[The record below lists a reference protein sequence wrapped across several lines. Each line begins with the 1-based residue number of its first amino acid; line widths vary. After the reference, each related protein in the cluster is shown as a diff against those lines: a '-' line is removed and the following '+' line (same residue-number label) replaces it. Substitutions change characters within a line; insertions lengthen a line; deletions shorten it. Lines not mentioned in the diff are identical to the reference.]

1 MDEMNKKV
9 SEEVKTNPEIVQQ
22 EAELRDQ
29 KNNVQNNSTEQ
40 KSSGTPPNNVNK
52 QEKEQADAIKESSG
66 DEGDGD
72 DFQSQGDSEAPSL
85 KKAEED
91 VNEADKI
98 VDSDTAPE
106 KSSQEEPEV
115 KPEES
120 SAEKNTEEEAVQSTE
135 SETGDVASSEGE
147 SQTSTQEESANKP
160 AEVQEEKN
168 TDKENAA
175 KDTSESSKKAE
186 KAQEAKA
193 EDVPTDSAEDDDHR
207 HDDHDHEIPDLL
219 GDVDLDHASKK
230 ELFELLKKHS
240 HLDHMRTLDHGLKEL
255 KPHYDTLYEKEK
267 EEALKVFI
275 ENGGAE
281 VDFEYKGDDIDRGFF
296 ELYDLLREKRHKFY
310 VQLEKDKD
318 ENLKRKNEILE
329 ELRELVDGE
338 ESTASINKLK
348 ELQSE
353 WKRIGHVPG
362 QFVKSLWANY
372 NALIDR
378 YYDHRS
384 IYFELKELD
393 RQKNLKGKL
402 ELCER
407 AEELDKLENIKSA
420 ITQLNELHEEFKHI
434 GPIPREDQE
443 PVWQRFKAASDQI
456 YAKRKDFYE
465 EVRKDQEKNMEVKKN
480 LGDQAAEFTKF
491 DSDRITE
498 WNQKTKEILGLQK
511 KWEAVGSLPR
521 EHAKEINKH
530 FWGNFKEFFNNK
542 NNFFKKLEGMREENL
557 KKKQDLLEKALAVK
571 DSEDWEKTANTLKSL
586 QAEWRDIGPVPE
598 KFRNE
603 VYKKFK
609 AACDHFF
616 ERKRG
621 KNQERNQEFE
631 ENLKKK
637 EAVCDQLEAALN
649 SDTIKLDDIYDLLDQ
664 YAEIGFVPRQS
675 IKAIHGRFDSITNQL
690 ISLEELSDDQ
700 RNELKTQVQV
710 NKLKGSPHGGQK
722 INRKENAI
730 KRKISAIESDIT
742 TWRNNL
748 EFFANSKTA
757 DKLKDDFKD
766 KISSAEKELDT
777 LKKQLDV
784 LHHS

>member
-9 SEEVKTNPEIVQQ
+9 SENVDSTPEIVQQ

-29 KNNVQNNSTEQ
+29 KNNVQSNNSEQ
-40 KSSGTPPNNVNK
+40 KSPDIPSDAANEPDEKDGVNSFSSPSK
-52 QEKEQADAIKESSG
+52 DHKPES
-66 DEGDGD
+66 D
-72 DFQSQGDSEAPSL
+72 
-85 KKAEED
+85 AEE
-91 VNEADKI
+91 
-98 VDSDTAPE
+98 TQLE
-106 KSSQEEPEV
+106 KVEP
-115 KPEES
+115 S
-120 SAEKNTEEEAVQSTE
+120 GE
-135 SETGDVASSEGE
+135 SEEVSPNSDVI
-147 SQTSTQEESANKP
+147 QEESAALAQP
-160 AEVQEEKN
+160 AENAGEGDPTEQ
-168 TDKENAA
+168 KEPA
-175 KDTSESSKKAE
+175 KEPAKPESAP
-186 KAQEAKA
+186 KA
-193 EDVPTDSAEDDDHR
+193 EDDESKSESESGDDHHH
-207 HDDHDHEIPDLL
+207 HDDHDYEIPDLL
-219 GDVDLDHASKK
+219 ADADLDHASKK
-230 ELFELLKKHS
+230 ELFDLLKKHS

-255 KPHYDTLYEKEK
+255 KPHYDTLYDKEK
-267 EEALKVFI
+267 EEALKAFI
-275 ENGGAE
+275 DNGGAE
-281 VDFEYKGDDIDRGFF
+281 VDFEYKGDETDRNFY

-348 ELQSE
+348 ELQAE
-353 WKRIGHVPG
+353 WRKIGHVPG
-362 QFVKSLWANY
+362 QYVKSLWANY

-407 AEELDKLENIKSA
+407 AEALDKLDNIKSA
-420 ITQLNELHEEFKHI
+420 ISQLNELHEEFKHI

-443 PVWQRFKAASDQI
+443 PVWQRFKAASDKI

-480 LGDQAAEFTKF
+480 LGDQVAEFTKF

-498 WNQKTKEILGLQK
+498 WNQKTKEILELQK

-530 FWGNFKEFFNNK
+530 FWGHFKEFFNNK

-557 KKKQDLLEKALAVK
+557 KKKEELLEKALAVK
-571 DSEDWEKTANTLKSL
+571 DSDDWEKTANTLKTL
-586 QAEWRDIGPVPE
+586 QSEWRDIGPVPE

-637 EAVCDQLEAALN
+637 EAVCDKLETVLN
-649 SDTIKLDDIYDLLDQ
+649 SDTIKLDEIYDLLDQ

-690 ISLEELSDDQ
+690 ISLEELTEDQ

-730 KRKISAIESDIT
+730 KRKITAIESDIT
-742 TWRNNL
+742 TWKNNL

>member
-1 MDEMNKKV
+1 MDETNKKV
-9 SEEVKTNPEIVQQ
+9 SEEVKTDPENVQQ
-22 EAELRDQ
+22 EAELKNNKEGNLEKAEDPGPSQDTHDLSDNHTPEKSQDQ
-29 KNNVQNNSTEQ
+29 DQSNADASKSSSEEPEGQQELNVQNPS
-40 KSSGTPPNNVNK
+40 
-52 QEKEQADAIKESSG
+52 ESS
-66 DEGDGD
+66 EPAAEV
-72 DFQSQGDSEAPSL
+72 QSPPEAPSEGSDENPEAEKEITASASGD
-85 KKAEED
+85 KKEEE
-91 VNEADKI
+91 NENKGQSDEDADK
-98 VDSDTAPE
+98 
-106 KSSQEEPEV
+106 
-115 KPEES
+115 
-120 SAEKNTEEEAVQSTE
+120 
-135 SETGDVASSEGE
+135 G
-147 SQTSTQEESANKP
+147 
-160 AEVQEEKN
+160 
-168 TDKENAA
+168 
-175 KDTSESSKKAE
+175 
-186 KAQEAKA
+186 
-193 EDVPTDSAEDDDHR
+193 EDDDHE
-207 HDDHDHEIPDLL
+207 DHEGAPDLL
-219 GDVDLDHASKK
+219 SSVDLESASKK
-230 ELFELLKKHS
+230 QLLDLLKKHS
-240 HLDHMRTLDHGLKEL
+240 HLEQIRVLDRGLKEI
-255 KPHYDTLYEKEK
+255 KPHYDSIYEAEK
-267 EEALKVFI
+267 EEALKAFI
-275 ENGGAE
+275 DTGGTEA
-281 VDFEYKGDDIDRGFF
+281 DFEYKGDDTDRNFF
-296 ELYDLLREKRHKFY
+296 ELYDLLREKRHKFFAN
-310 VQLEKDKD
+310 LEKEKD
-318 ENLKRKNEILE
+318 ENLNKKNQILE

-353 WKRIGHVPG
+353 WKKIGHVPG

-407 AEELDKLENIKSA
+407 AEALDKIDNIKSA

-443 PVWQRFKAASDQI
+443 PVWQRFKAASDKI
-456 YAKRKDFYE
+456 YAKRKNFYE
-465 EVRKDQEKNMEVKKN
+465 EVRKDQEKNMEVKKS
-480 LGDQAAEFTKF
+480 LGDQVVEFTKF

-498 WNQKTKEILGLQK
+498 WNKKTKEILDIQK

-557 KKKQDLLEKALAVK
+557 KKKEELLEKAETLK
-571 DSEDWEKTANTLKSL
+571 DSENWEDTANKLKSL
-586 QAEWRDIGPVPE
+586 QNEWREIGPVPE

-664 YAEIGFVPRQS
+664 YAEIGFVPRQA

-690 ISLEELSDDQ
+690 ISLEELSEDQ

-730 KRKISAIESDIT
+730 KRKISSIEGDIT
-742 TWRNNL
+742 TWKNNL

-757 DKLKDDFKD
+757 DKLKNDFQN
-766 KISSAEKELDT
+766 KIVSAEKELDT

-784 LHHS
+784 LHQS

>member
-9 SEEVKTNPEIVQQ
+9 SDNENPEIVQQ
-22 EAELRDQ
+22 EAELHDH
-29 KNNVQNNSTEQ
+29 KNNV
-40 KSSGTPPNNVNK
+40 SSGSSERKSPDT
-52 QEKEQADAIKESSG
+52 SSG
-66 DEGDGD
+66 SANNQDE
-72 DFQSQGDSEAPSL
+72 
-85 KKAEED
+85 K
-91 VNEADKI
+91 
-98 VDSDTAPE
+98 T
-106 KSSQEEPEV
+106 
-115 KPEES
+115 EES
-120 SAEKNTEEEAVQSTE
+120 KIS
-135 SETGDVASSEGE
+135 D
-147 SQTSTQEESANKP
+147 SQ
-160 AEVQEEKN
+160 V
-168 TDKENAA
+168 KE
-175 KDTSESSKKAE
+175 
-186 KAQEAKA
+186 A
-193 EDVPTDSAEDDDHR
+193 EDVPESQPEKESPSEVESSTPVEEPVTEKPVEESKEDSATENQKVSTETSKAKDTAKQESEHPKGETNQDDHHS
-207 HDDHDHEIPDLL
+207 HDDHDDELPDLL
-219 GDVDLDHASKK
+219 SDVDLDHAGKK
-230 ELFELLKKHS
+230 ELFDLLKKHS

-255 KPHYDTLYEKEK
+255 KPHYDTLYDKEK
-267 EEALKVFI
+267 EIALKAFI

-281 VDFEYKGDDIDRGFF
+281 IDFEYKGDDIDRSFY
-296 ELYDLLREKRHKFY
+296 ELYDLLKEKRHKFY

-348 ELQSE
+348 ELQAE
-353 WKRIGHVPG
+353 WRKIGHVPG
-362 QFVKSLWANY
+362 QYVKSLWANY

-407 AEELDKLENIKSA
+407 AEALDKLENIKGA

-443 PVWQRFKAASDQI
+443 PVWQRFKAASDKI

-465 EVRKDQEKNMEVKKN
+465 IVRKDQEKNMEAKKQ

-498 WNQKTKEILGLQK
+498 WNQKTKEILELQK
-511 KWEAVGSLPR
+511 KWEAIGSLPR

-530 FWGNFKEFFNNK
+530 FWGHFKEFFNNK
-542 NNFFKKLEGMREENL
+542 NNFFKKFEGMREENL
-557 KKKQDLLEKALAVK
+557 KKKQELLEKALAVK
-571 DSEDWEKTANTLKSL
+571 DSDDWEKTANTLKSL
-586 QAEWRDIGPVPE
+586 QSEWRDIGPVPE

-637 EAVCDQLEAALN
+637 EAVCDQLETVLN
-649 SDTIKLDDIYDLLDQ
+649 SDTIKLDEIYDLLDQ

-675 IKAIHGRFDSITNQL
+675 IKVIHGRFDSITNQL
-690 ISLEELSDDQ
+690 ISLEELSEDQ

-742 TWRNNL
+742 TWKNNL

-777 LKKQLDV
+777 LKRQLDV

>member
-9 SEEVKTNPEIVQQ
+9 SEEIKNPEIVQQ
-22 EAELRDQ
+22 EAELR
-29 KNNVQNNSTEQ
+29 KNENNVQVDNTEQDPPVKPSSDSTNNHQEEKEKASDIPNNSAA
-40 KSSGTPPNNVNK
+40 KN
-52 QEKEQADAIKESSG
+52 ESSDSAEPPKSG
-66 DEGDGD
+66 GEEE
-72 DFQSQGDSEAPSL
+72 SQELKKDPTDPTFESATPEAPVE
-85 KKAEED
+85 AE
-91 VNEADKI
+91 
-98 VDSDTAPE
+98 
-106 KSSQEEPEV
+106 EEPEAENQAEESKEKVVEEKASDV
-115 KPEES
+115 KKEATEAKEES
-120 SAEKNTEEEAVQSTE
+120 SH
-135 SETGDVASSEGE
+135 
-147 SQTSTQEESANKP
+147 
-160 AEVQEEKN
+160 
-168 TDKENAA
+168 
-175 KDTSESSKKAE
+175 
-186 KAQEAKA
+186 
-193 EDVPTDSAEDDDHR
+193 DDHG
-207 HDDHDHEIPDLL
+207 HDDHDDEIPDLL
-219 GDVDLDHASKK
+219 SDVDLDHASKK

-255 KPHYDTLYEKEK
+255 KPHYDSLYDKEK
-267 EEALKVFI
+267 EAALKAFI
-275 ENGGAE
+275 DNGGAE
-281 VDFEYKGDDIDRGFF
+281 VDFKYKGDDTDRSFF
-296 ELYDLLREKRHKFY
+296 ELYDLLKEKRHKFY

-348 ELQSE
+348 ELQTE
-353 WKRIGHVPG
+353 WKKIGHVPG
-362 QFVKSLWANY
+362 QYVKSLWANY

-402 ELCER
+402 ELCDR
-407 AEELDKLENIKSA
+407 AEALDKLDNIKSA

-443 PVWQRFKAASDQI
+443 PVWQRFKAASDKI

-465 EVRKDQEKNMEVKKN
+465 VVRKDQEKNMEAKKQ

-498 WNQKTKEILGLQK
+498 WNQKTKEILELQK
-511 KWEAVGSLPR
+511 KWETIGSLPR

-530 FWGNFKEFFNNK
+530 FWGHFKEFFNNK

-557 KKKQDLLEKALAVK
+557 KKKQELLEKAQAVK
-571 DSEDWEKTANTLKSL
+571 DSDDWEKTANTLKSL
-586 QAEWRDIGPVPE
+586 QSEWRDIGPVPE

-603 VYKKFK
+603 VYKQFK

-637 EAVCDQLEAALN
+637 EAVCDQLETVLN
-649 SDTIKLDDIYDLLDQ
+649 SDTIKLDEIYDLLDQ

-690 ISLEELSDDQ
+690 ISLEELSEDQ

-742 TWRNNL
+742 TWKNNL

>member
-9 SEEVKTNPEIVQQ
+9 SEEVKNPEIVQQ
-22 EAELRDQ
+22 EAELREQ
-29 KNNVQNNSTEQ
+29 KNNVQHNNAEQ
-40 KSSGTPPNNVNK
+40 NPPDIPP
-52 QEKEQADAIKESSG
+52 ADASG
-66 DEGDGD
+66 NHQD
-72 DFQSQGDSEAPSL
+72 DKAEADHS
-85 KKAEED
+85 AEED
-91 VNEADKI
+91 KKKPEASTEPPQPEQEEAPQEQDADLSDNAVVTEEPVVDVQENQDQTDNSPAEDTESKKTDTAEGSEAD
-98 VDSDTAPE
+98 
-106 KSSQEEPEV
+106 
-115 KPEES
+115 
-120 SAEKNTEEEAVQSTE
+120 
-135 SETGDVASSEGE
+135 
-147 SQTSTQEESANKP
+147 
-160 AEVQEEKN
+160 
-168 TDKENAA
+168 
-175 KDTSESSKKAE
+175 
-186 KAQEAKA
+186 EAKTGSA
-193 EDVPTDSAEDDDHR
+193 TSQDSHE
-207 HDDHDHEIPDLL
+207 HDDHDEEIPDLL
-219 GDVDLDHASKK
+219 SDVDLDHASKK

-255 KPHYDTLYEKEK
+255 KPHYDSLYEKEK
-267 EEALKVFI
+267 EVALKAFI
-275 ENGGAE
+275 DNGGAE
-281 VDFEYKGDDIDRGFF
+281 VDFEYKGDDIDRGFH

-310 VQLEKDKD
+310 VQLEKDKE

-348 ELQSE
+348 ELQTE
-353 WKRIGHVPG
+353 WKKIGHVPG

-407 AEELDKLENIKSA
+407 AEALDKLENIKSA
-420 ITQLNELHEEFKHI
+420 ITELNELHEEFKHI

-443 PVWQRFKAASDQI
+443 PVWQRFKAASDKI
-456 YAKRKDFYE
+456 YAKRKDFYD
-465 EVRKDQEKNMEVKKN
+465 EVRKDQEKNMEAKKL

-498 WNQKTKEILGLQK
+498 WNQKTREILELQK
-511 KWEAVGSLPR
+511 KWETIGSLPR
-521 EHAKEINKH
+521 EHAKEVNKH

-557 KKKQDLLEKALAVK
+557 KKKQELLEKALAVK
-571 DSEDWEKTANTLKSL
+571 DSEEWEKTANTLKAL
-586 QAEWRDIGPVPE
+586 QSEWRDIGPVPE

-637 EAVCDQLEAALN
+637 EAVCDQLETVLN
-649 SDTIKLDDIYDLLDQ
+649 SDTIKLDEIYDLLDQ

-690 ISLEELSDDQ
+690 ISLEELTEDQ

-730 KRKISAIESDIT
+730 KRKITAIESDIT
-742 TWRNNL
+742 TWKNNL

>member
-9 SEEVKTNPEIVQQ
+9 SEEIKNPEIVQQ
-22 EAELRDQ
+22 EAELQEQ
-29 KNNVQNNSTEQ
+29 KNNVQHNNSEQ
-40 KSSGTPPNNVNK
+40 NPPDIPPADASGNHQDDKAEADNSDEEDKKKPEASTDPP
-52 QEKEQADAIKESSG
+52 QPEKEELPQKQDADPSDNAVATKEPVV
-66 DEGDGD
+66 E
-72 DFQSQGDSEAPSL
+72 
-85 KKAEED
+85 AEENQD
-91 VNEADKI
+91 QKD
-98 VDSDTAPE
+98 DSPA
-106 KSSQEEPEV
+106 EEPES
-115 KPEES
+115 KKTDTAEES
-120 SAEKNTEEEAVQSTE
+120 EADESKTGSA
-135 SETGDVASSEGE
+135 
-147 SQTSTQEESANKP
+147 TSH
-160 AEVQEEKN
+160 
-168 TDKENAA
+168 
-175 KDTSESSKKAE
+175 
-186 KAQEAKA
+186 
-193 EDVPTDSAEDDDHR
+193 DSHE
-207 HDDHDHEIPDLL
+207 HDDHDDEIPDLL
-219 GDVDLDHASKK
+219 SDVDLDHASKK

-255 KPHYDTLYEKEK
+255 KPHYDTLYDKEK
-267 EEALKVFI
+267 EVALKAFI
-275 ENGGAE
+275 DNGGAE
-281 VDFEYKGDDIDRGFF
+281 VDFEYKGDDIDRGFY

-310 VQLEKDKD
+310 VQLEKDKE

-348 ELQSE
+348 ELQTE
-353 WKRIGHVPG
+353 WKKIGHVPG
-362 QFVKSLWANY
+362 QYVKSLWANY

-407 AEELDKLENIKSA
+407 AEALDKLDNIKSA
-420 ITQLNELHEEFKHI
+420 ITELNELHEEFKHI

-443 PVWQRFKAASDQI
+443 PVWQRFKAASDKI
-456 YAKRKDFYE
+456 YAKRKDFYD
-465 EVRKDQEKNMEVKKN
+465 EVRKDQEKNMEAKKQ

-498 WNQKTKEILGLQK
+498 WNQKTREILELQK
-511 KWEAVGSLPR
+511 KWEKIGSLPR
-521 EHAKEINKH
+521 EHAKEVNKH

-557 KKKQDLLEKALAVK
+557 KKKQELLERALAIK
-571 DSEDWEKTANTLKSL
+571 DSEEWEKTANTLKTL
-586 QAEWRDIGPVPE
+586 QSEWRDIGPVPE

-603 VYKKFK
+603 VYKQFK

-637 EAVCDQLEAALN
+637 EAVCDQLETVLN
-649 SDTIKLDDIYDLLDQ
+649 SDTIKLDEIYDLLDQ

-690 ISLEELSDDQ
+690 ISLEELSEDQ

-742 TWRNNL
+742 TWKNNL